1 MTISPIHRPKSL
13 PANYP
18 PMPAVYPLALFRPQ
32 VDAAQRYLF
41 GSELKEV
48 LETAGLPTN
57 LLTLTTTQPLIINV
71 AQIACFMQELK
82 QIAGEDKAP
91 DYGREA
97 FQKVAALL
105 SRTMTA
111 NILRAVSPTDKA
123 FLRIRDAMSGFSRQ
137 SGANILVKWHGGK
150 ECDLFE
156 DTGQHCYGYTSDDFV
171 CQTMT
176 GFLQEAIASL
186 SGVRIALTE
195 CDCMAKGALACRWHG
210 VLV

>member
-1 MTISPIHRPKSL
+1 MAISQIHRPNSL

-18 PMPAVYPLALFRPQ
+18 PMPAAYPMFIFRPQ

-48 LETAGLPTN
+48 LEAAGLPTN
-57 LLTLTTTQPLIINV
+57 LLTATQLLTIDV

-82 QIAGEDKAP
+82 KIAGEDKAP

-97 FQKVAALL
+97 FQKVASMFA
-105 SRTMTA
+105 RTATA
-111 NILRAVSPTDKA
+111 NVLRAVSPTDKA
-123 FLRIRDAMSGFSRQ
+123 FLRVRDAMAGFSRQ
-137 SGANILVKWHGGK
+137 SGANIIVKWHGGK

-186 SGVRIALTE
+186 SGVKIALTE

>member
-1 MTISPIHRPKSL
+1 MAVSPTHRPRSL

-18 PMPAVYPLALFRPQ
+18 PTPADYPFTLFRLQ
-32 VDAAQRYLF
+32 VEAAQRYLF

-57 LLTLTTTQPLIINV
+57 LLTTPQPFVINV
-71 AQIACFMQELK
+71 AQVACFMQELK
-82 QIAGEDKAP
+82 KIAGDDKAV

-97 FQKVAALL
+97 FQKAAAIFP
-105 SRTMTA
+105 RTASGNM
-111 NILRAVSPTDKA
+111 LRSVSATDRA
-123 FLRIRDAMSGFSRQ
+123 FLRIRDAMAGLSRQ
-137 SGANILVKWHGGK
+137 SGANMLVKWHGGK

-156 DTGQHCYGYTSDDFV
+156 DTGQHCYGFTCDDLV

-176 GFLQEAIASL
+176 GFLEEAITIL
-186 SGVRIALTE
+186 SGVKIALTE